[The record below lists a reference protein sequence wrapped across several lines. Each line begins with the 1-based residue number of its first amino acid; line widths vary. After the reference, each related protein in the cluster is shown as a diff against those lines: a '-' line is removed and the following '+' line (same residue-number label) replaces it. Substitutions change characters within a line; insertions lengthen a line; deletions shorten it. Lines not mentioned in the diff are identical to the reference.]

1 LQGRFYSGQ
10 TAAYQPFATAMDTT
24 AGLERLAAE
33 PLALGTQLGARTTAG
48 SAEAGRLLS
57 GGMTSAAA
65 TMAPANAYSLTGD
78 VLGGAARSPVLTSAI
93 NSAFGV
99 QPNKTYTTEE
109 VLKLLGRA

>member
-1 LQGRFYSGQ
+1 
-10 TAAYQPFATAMDTT
+10 MDTT

-33 PLALGTQLGARTTAG
+33 PLNVGIQIGAKGTAA
-48 SAEAGRLLS
+48 SAESGRLLS
-57 GGMTSAAA
+57 GGITSAAA

-78 VLGGAARSPVLTSAI
+78 VLGGAARSPVLTSAL

-99 QPNKTYTTEE
+99 QPNRTYTSDE